1 MENAVKIKPIQIWMT
16 VFTSIL
22 IGAMIFGRIFFG
34 PPGFDWTF
42 GSAQILMAAIHLI
55 VLLRTRN
62 WIYLIPTGMY
72 TLWWLTFFP
81 PFAGLSMHTAFAI
94 ASSLFLAAFIWLLC
108 SKRINWRYK
117 EILQLAAEPVTGM
130 TNGFTPRPFPTG
142 SAPFTREDAISL
154 ARRLKRN
161 IIAFPFIEPD
171 RVVFVIPEYMW
182 AYMLFFKK
190 SYERD
195 TYVAFSN
202 SGQVTVR
209 MAKKDYQKYS
219 KELTF
224 DQLCVSLGDLF
235 KRFMEWHRA
244 GEPKKIFALLNSA
257 GKGKTDGR

>member
-1 MENAVKIKPIQIWMT
+1 MENTVKIKPIQIWMT

-42 GSAQILMAAIHLI
+42 GSAQILMAVIHLI
-55 VLLRTRN
+55 VLLRTLN
-62 WIYLIPTGMY
+62 WIYIIPTGMY

-81 PFAGLSMHTAFAI
+81 PFAGHPLHLAFSI
-94 ASSLFLAAFIWLLC
+94 ASSIFLAAFIWLLF

-117 EILQLAAEPVTGM
+117 EILKLAAAPVTGV
-130 TNGFTPRPFPTG
+130 TDGFTPRPYPTG
-142 SAPFTREDAISL
+142 SASFTRDDALGL

-161 IIAFPFIEPD
+161 VIAYPFIEQD

-190 SYERD
+190 RYEGD
-195 TYVAFSN
+195 TYVAFSD

-209 MAKKDYQKYS
+209 IAKKDYQKYS

-235 KRFMEWHRA
+235 KRFMQWHREK
-244 GEPKKIFALLNSA
+244 EPNKIAALLNSA
-257 GKGKTDGR
+257 GRETTNAG